1 MIDDFATPHSQDQ
14 SSCHFNLSQRLQSWS
29 THRIQTSQETQV
41 VDVIGRVTKINGILV
56 ESRIA
61 DARIGDL
68 CTIHGQGEHNV
79 LAEIIGFS
87 SDIVLLSALGAL
99 EGISV
104 GASITPH
111 YQAHC
116 IESNESLLGSVFDGF
131 GRLLQGKKDAFTL
144 EEGDQ
149 TSRVIR
155 DAITPTQRPRIS
167 QPMPTGVRAIDGLL
181 TIGEGQRIGV
191 FAGAGC
197 GKTTLLAELARNM
210 PCDVIVFGLIGE
222 RGRELREFLD
232 HELDEELRSRSVLVC
247 STSDRTSMERARA
260 ASTATA
266 IAEGFRAQGKRVLLL
281 IDSLTR
287 FARAQREIGLA
298 AGEPPGRGGFP
309 PSVYTML
316 PRLVERAGNMEGAGS
331 ITALYTVLIEGDVI
345 AGDPVADEVRSLLDG
360 HIILS
365 RKLAEKNHY
374 PAIDVL
380 GSISRTMPNVT
391 NRDHVQSAAVLRNL
405 MSAYKEVEMLIRLG
419 EYEQGNDPLTDTAV
433 NLNSTIT
440 DFLRQDMRD
449 PNAFQDTLFALSRLS
464 QHAAT

>member
-1 MIDDFATPHSQDQ
+1 MQEVLDRLTRWQDQ
-14 SSCHFNLSQRLQSWS
+14 ARQRLDAFSPVKVQ
-29 THRIQTSQETQV
+29 
-41 VDVIGRVTKINGILV
+41 GRVIQVNGILL
-56 ESRIA
+56 ECSLPA
-61 DARIGDL
+61 ARIGDL
-68 CTIHGQGEHNV
+68 CSIKGNRGADV
-79 LAEIIGFS
+79 LAEIVGFNA
-87 SDIVLLSALGAL
+87 DTALLSALGAL
-99 EGISV
+99 DGIEA
-104 GASITPH
+104 GAPIQPY
-111 YQAHC
+111 YQSHC
-116 IESNESLLGSVFDGF
+116 ITINDSLMGCVLDGF
-131 GRLLQGKKDAFTL
+131 GRKLQGPTEAFTL
-144 EEGDQ
+144 SPKDAHP
-149 TSRVIR
+149 VIA
-155 DAITPTQRPRIS
+155 DALAPTQRPRIS
-167 QPMPTGVRAIDGLL
+167 SPMPTGVRAIDGLL

-210 PCDVIVFGLIGE
+210 PCDAIVFGLIGE

-232 HELDEELRSRSVLVC
+232 HELDDELRARSVLVC

-380 GSISRTMPNVT
+380 GSISRTMTNVT
-391 NRDHVQSAAVLRNL
+391 VQEHISAAGRIRNL
-405 MSAYKEVEMLIRLG
+405 MSAYKEVEMLLRLG
-419 EYEQGNDPLTDTAV
+419 EYEKGHDRVTDAAV
-433 NLNSTIT
+433 ELNPTINQ
-440 DFLRQDMRD
+440 FLQQAMRD
-449 PNAFQDTLFALSRLS
+449 PTPYEDTLQILS
-464 QHAAT
+464 QVSSHAQI